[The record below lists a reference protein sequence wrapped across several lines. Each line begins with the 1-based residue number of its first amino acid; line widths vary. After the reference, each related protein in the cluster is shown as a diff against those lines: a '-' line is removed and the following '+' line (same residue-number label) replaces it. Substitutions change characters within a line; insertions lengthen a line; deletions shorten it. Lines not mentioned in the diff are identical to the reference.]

1 MSAEPRSG
9 TPRGMPE
16 RIGRYRIVGRLG
28 KGAMGVVYS
37 ARDDAMDRQ
46 VAIKV
51 LMPDLEGEP
60 DIRERFMREARI
72 AGQLMHRNVVTVYDV
87 GEEDGRLYIV
97 MEQLKGMTLGQHLKQ
112 LEAPDLEQSVDLMM
126 QLCEG
131 LAAAHARGVVHR
143 DLKPGNI
150 FVLPDGSAKILDFG
164 VARLV
169 DSSMTASGLI
179 VGTPDYMSPEQARGR
194 EIDHRSDIFSMG
206 AVFYQMLSGRRPFA
220 AADLPAVLHKVEHEN
235 PGLLEQEAPA
245 ELDQIV
251 RKALAKDPAR
261 RYQHVAELL
270 GDLVRFR
277 RRYEAES
284 RGVALTASDHYQA
297 AEALVNERLKAAAQ
311 LDAELPPSS
320 HVRFAEVLRERYPG
334 FAEHGART
342 LQIFP
347 FKRARVHEIL
357 NELQEHH
364 RALASEME
372 RVRRA
377 AAGLERADASLALG
391 DNRGAVRILESV
403 LADVPESA
411 RARRALERAQ
421 RIIVEQREREAQLAA
436 HLTRARDFERAGD
449 WIAVVAA
456 CDAAIALEPSH
467 TEAVTLRMRAS
478 KTLERE
484 ADRRLQVVEKLLS
497 RAALAIQNARFDAAA
512 RCLDEARLADPT
524 SERVIELVA
533 DLARARRAAEALERG
548 LARTEADE
556 QRWDAPLR
564 GRESNEAAGVNEI
577 DRVSA
582 ARLTVASAG
591 KQPSRA
597 LAHVRDARASLGR
610 GDLRSAMKITLAALR
625 ATPAESSLLKLQQE
639 ILVRL
644 RELADTAGT
653 DAEAAWWLSCARE
666 QLARGRYRRA
676 RRLARLVLGF
686 EPANAAA
693 ADLLAE
699 AAHKAEDALAL
710 TARGRTERRRAADV
724 ASAFVSVRAAFHVGD
739 LRRARQ
745 GVARALALDPDNAI
759 VKTLNDVLDASA
771 TSANQASTSANQGM
785 LRGDLSG
792 LPDTTSPSARLGG
805 RLGDLRRRLRLL
817 GEQTR
822 LRTRGLVR
830 RAQSMGGHTTPDCVM
845 LAGVA
850 ALSAVVLL
858 PGALRFGPLPRRA
871 LISAVAVFMSDVE
884 RDPAARRSGLE
895 VCEW

>member
-28 KGAMGVVYS
+28 RGAMGVVYG

-72 AGQLMHRNVVTVYDV
+72 AGQLMHRNVVTVYDI

-126 QLCEG
+126 QVCEG

-194 EIDHRSDIFSMG
+194 EVDHRSDIFSMG

-277 RRYEAES
+277 RRYETES

-320 HVRFAEVLRERYPG
+320 HVRFAKVLSERYPG

-357 NELQEHH
+357 NELQEAH

-391 DNRGAVRILESV
+391 DNRGAVRVLESV
-403 LADVPESA
+403 IADVPESA

-421 RIIVEQREREAQLAA
+421 RLIVEQREREAQLAA

-484 ADRRLQVVEKLLS
+484 ADRRRQVVEKLLS
-497 RAALAIQNARFDAAA
+497 RAELAIQNARFDAAA
-512 RCLDEARLADPT
+512 RCLDEARIADPT
-524 SERVIELVA
+524 SERAIELVA
-533 DLARARRAAEALERG
+533 DLARARRAAEELERG
-548 LARTEADE
+548 LAGTEADE
-556 QRWDAPLR
+556 KHWDDAPLK
-564 GRESNEAAGVNEI
+564 GRESNEAAGVDEI
-577 DRVSA
+577 NRVSA
-582 ARLTVASAG
+582 ARLKVASAE
-591 KQPSRA
+591 KQQSRA
-597 LAHVRDARASLGR
+597 LAQVRDARASLGR
-610 GDLRSAMKITLAALR
+610 GDLRSAMTITLAALR
-625 ATPAESSLLKLQQE
+625 ATPAESSLRKLQQE

-653 DAEAAWWLSCARE
+653 DAEAARWLSRARE
-666 QLARGRYRRA
+666 ELARGRYRRA

-699 AAHKAEDALAL
+699 AAHKAEDARAL
-710 TARGRTERRRAADV
+710 TARERTERRRAAGV
-724 ASAFVSVRAAFHVGD
+724 ASAFVSVRAAFQVGD

-745 GVARALALDPDNAI
+745 GVARALALDPDNAAI
-759 VKTLNDVLDASA
+759 RTLSDVLDAGSP
-771 TSANQASTSANQGM
+771 SANQGM
-785 LRGDLSG
+785 RGDPSG
-792 LPDTTSPSARLGG
+792 PVAATTRSAGLGR
-805 RLGDLRRRLRLL
+805 RLGDIRRRLRLL

-822 LRTRGLVR
+822 LRTQALVR
-830 RAQSMGGHTTPDCVM
+830 RAQSMRGHSTPDCLM

-850 ALSAVVLL
+850 ALSLLVLL
-858 PGALRFGPLPRRA
+858 PGARHFVPFSRRA
-871 LISAVAVFMSDVE
+871 LVSAFAVLASNVE
-884 RDPAARRSGLE
+884 RDPAASSSGRE
-895 VCEW
+895 SRAW